1 VRMLWQE
8 FVQFHRIL
16 PPPSSETGFKEPWE
30 FGMCP
35 PGVWPGM
42 EEQRERKLLWDQ
54 AVLPPLQH
62 EFPKGYVVFGR
73 RLTQYTFKRDSEGL
87 PV

>member
-1 VRMLWQE
+1 MRMLWQE
-8 FVQFHRIL
+8 CVQFHRIL

-35 PGVWPGM
+35 PGAWPGM

-62 EFPKGYVVFGR
+62 KGTRVSQ
-73 RLTQYTFKRDSEGL
+73 RLCGL
-87 PV
+87 WEKADPMYF